1 MATWVWIVIAVAAI
15 ALIAAGVWV
24 WYRQRTTRGL
34 QERFG
39 AEYDRVVESEGG
51 RRSAESELQERQ
63 RRRDDLEIRELP
75 TATRRRYQ
83 GAWQMT
89 QARFVDNPSEAVAE
103 ADRLVTEVM
112 SARGYPME
120 DFEQR
125 AADISVDHP
134 HLVENYR
141 SAHGISRRASTGE
154 ADTEELRRA
163 MVHFRALFEE
173 LLVTEEERRAQ
184 AG

>member
-1 MATWVWIVIAVAAI
+1 METWVWILIAVAVI
-15 ALIAAGVWV
+15 ALIAAGVWM
-24 WYRQRTTRGL
+24 WQRQRTTRSL
-34 QERFG
+34 QDRFG
-39 AEYDRVVESEGG
+39 PEYDRVVEAEGG
-51 RRSAESELQERQ
+51 RRSAESELQDRQ
-63 RRRDDLEIRELP
+63 RRRDELEIRELP

-89 QARFVDNPSEAVAE
+89 QARFVDSPAEAVAE

-120 DFEQR
+120 DFDQR

-141 SAHGISRRASTGE
+141 SAHDISGNASMGE
-154 ADTEELRRA
+154 ADTEDLRRA

-173 LLVTEEERRAQ
+173 LLVTDEDRRAQ

>member
-1 MATWVWIVIAVAAI
+1 METWVWILIAVVVI
-15 ALIAAGVWV
+15 ALIAAGVLMWQ
-24 WYRQRTTRGL
+24 RQRTTRSL
-34 QERFG
+34 QDRFG
-39 AEYDRVVESEGG
+39 PEYERVVEAEGG
-51 RRSAESELQERQ
+51 RRSAETELQDRQ
-63 RRRDDLEIRELP
+63 RRREELEIRELP

-83 GAWQMT
+83 GAWQTT
-89 QARFVDNPSEAVAE
+89 QARFVDSPADAVAE

-120 DFEQR
+120 DFDQR

-134 HLVENYR
+134 HLVQNYR
-141 SAHGISRRASTGE
+141 SAHDISRTAARGE
-154 ADTEELRRA
+154 ADTEDLRRA

-173 LLVTEEERRAQ
+173 LLVTDEDRRAQ